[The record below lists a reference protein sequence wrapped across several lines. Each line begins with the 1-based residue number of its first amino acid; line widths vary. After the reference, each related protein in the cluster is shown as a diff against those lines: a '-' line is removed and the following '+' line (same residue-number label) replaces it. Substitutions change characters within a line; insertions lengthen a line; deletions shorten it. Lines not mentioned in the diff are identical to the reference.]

1 MKNSLC
7 LEAIQNIVS
16 GEQDV
21 REAHYERDVGRRG
34 AGEISNRSGIPLEE
48 KYRVCDVR

>member
-1 MKNSLC
+1 MKIYVR
-7 LEAIQNIVS
+7 LEAIQNTVS

-21 REAHYERDVGRRG
+21 REAHYERDVGRRNS
-34 AGEISNRSGIPLEE
+34 GEISHCTGIPLEE